1 MFDRRNKRNGEEK
14 YKKRKDYHRQ
24 FNDSKRCVT
33 TL

>member
-1 MFDRRNKRNGEEK
+1 MFSKRNEEEK
-14 YKKRKDYHRQ
+14 YKIKKRLLHRQ